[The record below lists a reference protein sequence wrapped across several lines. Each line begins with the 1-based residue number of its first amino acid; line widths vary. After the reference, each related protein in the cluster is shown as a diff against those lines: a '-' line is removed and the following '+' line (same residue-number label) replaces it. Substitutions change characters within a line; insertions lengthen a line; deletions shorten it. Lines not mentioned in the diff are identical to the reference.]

1 MKYVVDI
8 DGTICYPGEGEEK
21 YTHAVPRYD
30 RIRQI
35 NHLYIKG
42 NEVIYFTARGMGRFN
57 DDCQKAHDAFYELTL
72 KQLCDWGCMF
82 TDLRLGKP
90 SADYYIDDKG
100 INDGDFFKTE
110 AGQSN

>member
-1 MKYVVDI
+1 
-8 DGTICYPGEGEEK
+8 
-21 YTHAVPRYD
+21 
-30 RIRQI
+30 
-35 NHLYIKG
+35 
-42 NEVIYFTARGMGRFN
+42 
-57 DDCQKAHDAFYELTL
+57 
-72 KQLCDWGCMF
+72 MF